1 MKNGRR
7 LPKKF
12 VEDQNF
18 KWGMR
23 LQERERER
31 EREREIGERGILR
44 EREGGRHFKLHC
56 SIIKEKKKMR
66 APN

>member
-23 LQERERER
+23 LQERERKR
-31 EREREIGERGILR
+31 NRGQRDIKG
-44 EREGGRHFKLHC
+44 EGGREAFQTSLLYYKR
-56 SIIKEKKKMR
+56 KKKMR